1 MQRRTRILFSSLS
14 AKQALYHSVLSDAK
28 IFDQHATVLASDCD
42 LACSASSKVDEFVY
56 LPELSRLSNLDLA
69 SFCKQNKITHIL
81 PTRDGELSFWA
92 SKQKFLKNLG
102 ITVWVSA
109 EAYIQLCDDKLSFYK
124 AWKNSPVSPIPTYK
138 RLSAQISGRWVV
150 KEKTGSGSK
159 SLGLNLSSSDAIAY
173 SRKVKESYLS
183 AIYFRQRIYRRNL
196 D

>member
-1 MQRRTRILFSSLS
+1 MGNYPL
-14 AKQALYHSVLSDAK
+14 
-28 IFDQHATVLASDCD
+28 
-42 LACSASSKVDEFVY
+42 
-56 LPELSRLSNLDLA
+56 
-69 SFCKQNKITHIL
+69 
-81 PTRDGELSFWA
+81 A

-124 AWKNSPVSPIPTYK
+124 AWQNSPVSPIPTYK

-173 SRKVKESYLS
+173 SRKLESPIYQPYISGREFTAETWIDQKGKIHGVLLRWRNKVIRGESHNSTVFKNEEWAKKDGRCISFAYGCLWPLLS
-183 AIYFRQRIYRRNL
+183 SGYRKFRRPASPRGNQP
-196 D
+196 